1 MGIQDSIEDAF
12 KLVEECAGEGEVGY
26 GDTAYPKV
34 AYRIRRF
41 QAMTAS
47 GLPVPGLHRIEGS
60 IDVAALPEAERLVNR
75 DLMLD
80 LEDGRSLRL
89 TLASAEGRVLA
100 EGHGPS
106 RCTCC

>member
-12 KLVEECAGEGEVGY
+12 KLVEECAGEGEVRY
-26 GDTAYPKV
+26 GDTAYPQV
-34 AYRIRRF
+34 AYRIRRY

-47 GLPVPGLHRIEGS
+47 GLPVPGLHRLEGS